1 MTGEAQTNKIPSIF
15 QRPAAVGA
23 AALNGGMSCTVKPK
37 GWSCRRVSGMVDG
50 LEESTGM
57 AGHQTK

>member
-1 MTGEAQTNKIPSIF
+1 MTGEAQTSKMPNIF

-23 AALNGGMSCTVKPK
+23 AALNGGIACTVSSK
-37 GWSCRRVSGMVDG
+37 GLSSRELSGVVG
-50 LEESTGM
+50 GREESTGM